1 MTLLVRRYLKM
12 SNSHS
17 QDTQQRGAR
26 SVNSISLDD
35 DGEGVPTD
43 DHQHHQCGSEEPDSG
58 AAGLQ

>member
-35 DGEGVPTD
+35 DAEGVPTND
-43 DHQHHQCGSEEPDSG
+43 HQCGSEEPDSG
-58 AAGLQ
+58 ASVLQQLH